1 VEDRDDSL
9 ARGVLC
15 RALKLGFRPPS
26 GSTLGALFSPEGR
39 RALERAAARAG
50 NETARDDLGDAL
62 EKLFGYGETSLGELE
77 TTYNRLFGHA
87 LRGRVCPYET
97 EYAPTGPFQHS
108 QELADIAAYYNA
120 FGLELKGVERLDHI
134 GCELEFVELLS
145 LKEAYALE
153 RQDGEMLE
161 ITAQAERS
169 FLRRHLGRF
178 GRAFGASLAREDNE
192 GFYGAL
198 GDFCQ
203 AFLAA
208 ECARLGV
215 PLGPAV
221 LQLSEGEPDNI
232 PMACGSN
239 GDLVQIHAGEPG

>member
-1 VEDRDDSL
+1 MEEPDGPL

-15 RALKLGFRPPS
+15 HALKLGFRPPS
-26 GSTLGALFSPEGR
+26 GSTLCALFSPESR
-39 RALERAAARAG
+39 QALERAAARAG
-50 NETARDDLGDAL
+50 NATARHELAEALERLFRYSETCLGKLETA
-62 EKLFGYGETSLGELE
+62 
-77 TTYNRLFGHA
+77 YNRLFGHA

-97 EYAPTGPFQHS
+97 EYSPTGPFQHA
-108 QELADIAAYYNA
+108 QELADIAAYYHA
-120 FGLELKGVERLDHI
+120 FGLELQGVERLDHI

-145 LKEAYALE
+145 LKEGYALD

-161 ITAQAERS
+161 ITAQAEKS

-198 GDFCQ
+198 GELCQ

-208 ECARLGV
+208 ECARLAV
-215 PLGPAV
+215 PLGPTV
-221 LQLSEGEPDNI
+221 LQLTEDEPDNI
-232 PMACGSN
+232 PMACGSS
-239 GDLVQIHAGEPG
+239 GDLIQIDAGEPR